1 MKAFIVGS
9 GLGAVGGLLFAP
21 KRGEL
26 TRADLRAR
34 IQNLISTAPEKIE
47 ERTSSQESLEF
58 TKKSSHS
65 TSETEDRKPSAA
77 EILNSAT
84 REALIAVH
92 GIGEVL
98 ADRIIE
104 HRPYQQ
110 AYEVVEKGILPE
122 STFVQLRRQLL
133 DKSA

>member
-1 MKAFIVGS
+1 MKAFVVGF

-21 KRGEL
+21 KRGEQ
-26 TRADLRAR
+26 TRKDVW
-34 IQNLISTAPEKIE
+34 
-47 ERTSSQESLEF
+47 ERLQRWINNASETIDEQTNSQGSFGF
-58 TKKSSHS
+58 TKKSSQS
-65 TSETEDRKPSAA
+65 SRTEDRKDSAV
-77 EILNSAT
+77 ETLNSST

-98 ADRIIE
+98 ADRIIKS
-104 HRPYQQ
+104 RPYQT

-122 STFVQLRRQLL
+122 STFVQLRRELL

>member
-1 MKAFIVGS
+1 MKAFVA
-9 GLGAVGGLLFAP
+9 GLGLGTVAGLLFAP

-26 TRADLRAR
+26 TRADLWAR
-34 IQNLISTAPEKIE
+34 LQSWIITASETIE
-47 ERTSSQESLEF
+47 ERTSSKESLGF
-58 TKKSSHS
+58 TKKSSQS
-65 TSETEDRKPSAA
+65 TSGTEDRKESAV

-84 REALIAVH
+84 REALIRVH

-104 HRPYQQ
+104 SRPYQK

-122 STFVQLRRQLL
+122 STFVQLRRELL
-133 DKSA
+133 DKIA

>member
-1 MKAFIVGS
+1 MKAFVVGF
-9 GLGAVGGLLFAP
+9 GLGVVGGLLFAP
-21 KRGEL
+21 KRGEQ
-26 TRADLRAR
+26 TRKDVWERLQCW
-34 IQNLISTAPEKIE
+34 INTALETIDK
-47 ERTSSQESLEF
+47 RTNSQDSFGF
-58 TKKSSHS
+58 TKKSSQS
-65 TSETEDRKPSAA
+65 SRTENRKDSAVET
-77 EILNSAT
+77 LNSAT

-104 HRPYQQ
+104 GRPYQT

-122 STFVQLRRQLL
+122 STFVQLRRELL

>member
-1 MKAFIVGS
+1 MKGFVV
-9 GLGAVGGLLFAP
+9 GLGLGTVAGLLFAP

-26 TRADLRAR
+26 TRPDLWERL
-34 IQNLISTAPEKIE
+34 QNWISTASEIE
-47 ERTSSQESLEF
+47 ERTNSAESPGLG
-58 TKKSSHS
+58 KKSSQS
-65 TSETEDRKPSAA
+65 TSGTEDRKDKAV

-104 HRPYQQ
+104 SRPYQE

-122 STFVQLRRQLL
+122 TTFVQLRRELL
-133 DKSA
+133 DKIA

>member
-1 MKAFIVGS
+1 MKAIVV
-9 GLGAVGGLLFAP
+9 GLGLGTVAGLLFAP

-26 TRADLRAR
+26 TRKDLRER
-34 IQNLISTAPEKIE
+34 LRTLIDTASETIE
-47 ERTSSQESLEF
+47 ERTSSTGSSGF
-58 TKKSSHS
+58 IKKSSQS
-65 TSETEDRKPSAA
+65 TSGAEDRKDKAA

-84 REALIAVH
+84 REALIVVH

-98 ADRIIE
+98 AERIIDS
-104 HRPYQQ
+104 RPHQK

-122 STFVQLRRQLL
+122 TTFVQLRRELL

>member
-1 MKAFIVGS
+1 MKAFVVGF
-9 GLGAVGGLLFAP
+9 GLGAVGGLLFEP
-21 KRGEL
+21 KRGEQ
-26 TRADLRAR
+26 TRKDVW
-34 IQNLISTAPEKIE
+34 
-47 ERTSSQESLEF
+47 ERLQSWINNASEIDKRTNSQGSFGF
-58 TKKSSHS
+58 TKKSSQS
-65 TSETEDRKPSAA
+65 SRTEDRKDSAV
-77 EILNSAT
+77 ETLNSAT

-104 HRPYQQ
+104 SRPYQK

-122 STFVQLRRQLL
+122 STFVQLRRELL

>member
-1 MKAFIVGS
+1 MKAFVVGF
-9 GLGAVGGLLFAP
+9 GLGAVGALLFAP
-21 KRGEL
+21 KRGEQ
-26 TRADLRAR
+26 TRKDVW
-34 IQNLISTAPEKIE
+34 
-47 ERTSSQESLEF
+47 ERLQSWINNASETIDKRTNSQGSFGF
-58 TKKSSHS
+58 TKKSSQS
-65 TSETEDRKPSAA
+65 SRTEDRKDSAV
-77 EILNSAT
+77 ETLNSAT

-104 HRPYQQ
+104 SRPYQK

-122 STFVQLRRQLL
+122 STFVQLRRELL